1 MSFRASKENAAAG
14 IDTLAAS
21 CPTTSMTCPG
31 NPATAKLAFVTPLAF
46 ARTLAASIASTTP
59 ASATARFVTPP
70 LSGEPSQSSAT
81 AEMVRS
87 CPSASKC
94 TVSLGRTRRTG
105 R

>member
-1 MSFRASKENAAAG
+1 MARSQDAAAAEG
-14 IDTLAAS
+14 PRRDNAFMREL
-21 CPTTSMTCPG
+21 
-31 NPATAKLAFVTPLAF
+31 TALIPQLRAF
-46 ARTLAASIASTTP
+46 ARTLTASVASTTP

-70 LSGEPSQSSAT
+70 LSGEPSESSAT